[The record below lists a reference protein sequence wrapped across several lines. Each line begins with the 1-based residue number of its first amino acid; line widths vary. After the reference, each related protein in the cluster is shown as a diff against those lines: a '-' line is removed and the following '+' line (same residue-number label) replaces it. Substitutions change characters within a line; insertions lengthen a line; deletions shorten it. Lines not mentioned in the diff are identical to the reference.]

1 MILHAAL
8 FRERCCISAYITIF
22 KKSLANFRLICYN
35 NKDSLNK
42 AVFQPMRKEN
52 TDTSSVIVKWQR
64 KKIMVMTV

>member
-1 MILHAAL
+1 M
-8 FRERCCISAYITIF
+8 
-22 KKSLANFRLICYN
+22 
-35 NKDSLNK
+35 